1 MNIVPEVQ
9 FTCVIALKKRCVTC
23 PPTNMRYWVAK
34 GLQASIIV
42 CFFAQIWVSVFCYLF
57 VSFNSSDQCFYN
69 YFLKFE
75 STLNFIEFFLLTPF
89 T

>member
-42 CFFAQIWVSVFCYLF
+42 CFLPKFGSLFSAIFLSLSTQVTSVSTIIF
-57 VSFNSSDQCFYN
+57 
-69 YFLKFE
+69 
-75 STLNFIEFFLLTPF
+75 
-89 T
+89 

>member
-23 PPTNMRYWVAK
+23 PPHQHEVLGGERFTSKYYC
-34 GLQASIIV
+34 L
-42 CFFAQIWVSVFCYLF
+42 FFAQIWVSVFCYLF